1 MAKSSSIYMGEG
13 KMALSGKWQKALI
26 ACFVA
31 IGISIIPS
39 FINTPLNYSRTFE
52 YSNSTTEL
60 SFAFSFIGLIW
71 AIFVTLPL
79 TYSCTIGLRQ
89 MHIANEQPMDVM
101 FDKFKHNWK
110 RYVKLGIK
118 VGLRIM
124 AIIAIPLVLYVFLL
138 FSVFFAAFFN
148 VGSIDS
154 SIMGLPFLCIIACI
168 VGYCYKYFE
177 YIFVPFVV
185 NDNPEMTDKEVLS
198 KSSTLSKGQKWTMFK
213 IYLRALIPVLL
224 LFIIAFIVILVP
236 IIIMIGGFAMFGTLN
251 NFSLLNWNFILI
263 FIVVYLIA
271 TILMSSFIFL
281 RTKLPL
287 SVLYSELTGYNDKN
301 DEPMTPVLLPED
313 GLTTTVEEAAKEEEK
328 KIEPEMPYEQKY
340 MPKSETTSESDS
352 SVKGDDNKDDSD
364 IPYEQRY
371 MPK

>member
-1 MAKSSSIYMGEG
+1 
-13 KMALSGKWQKALI
+13 MALSGKWQKALI

-39 FINTPLNYSRTFE
+39 FINTFLSYGNKFNYSDS
-52 YSNSTTEL
+52 YNEL
-60 SFAFSFIGLIW
+60 RISYGLVALVW
-71 AIFVTLPL
+71 SIFVNLPL

-89 MHIANEQPMDVM
+89 MHIANEKPMDVM
-101 FDKFKHNWK
+101 FDKFKQNWK
-110 RYVKLGIK
+110 RYIKLGIK

-124 AIIAIPLVLYVFLL
+124 AIIAIPLVLYVFLF
-138 FSVFFAAFFN
+138 FSVFFSALFN
-148 VGSIDS
+148 IGSID

-168 VGYCYKYFE
+168 VGYYYKYFE

-236 IIIMIGGFAMFGTLN
+236 IIIMIGGFAMFGTSN
-251 NFSLLNWNFILI
+251 IFSLLNWNFILI
-263 FIVVYLIA
+263 LIVVYLIA
-271 TILMSSFIFL
+271 AILISSFVFL

-301 DEPMTPVLLPED
+301 DGPMTPVLLPED
-313 GLTTTVEEAAKEEEK
+313 VSNTTTEEYAKEEEK
-328 KIEPEMPYEQKY
+328 KVEPEIPYEQRY

-352 SVKGDDNKDDSD
+352 SVKGDDKKDDSD